1 VKNLFRLTCIL
12 LLSVSGAVAQAN
24 AAIKVVLVGI
34 KTPQKCPAL
43 APLAADLKDVQFPDG
58 WTIYVACTD
67 RAWDDA
73 GRQFD
78 TRGKTNVGMTS
89 RAAHFTIINGAVY
102 SPTFDWTGTH
112 QRTGK
117 QVLMHE
123 RGHILCQCNDE
134 DKANKAAGL

>member
-1 VKNLFRLTCIL
+1 MKNLFRLACIL
-12 LLSVSGAVAQAN
+12 LLSVSGAVAPAN
-24 AAIKVVLVGI
+24 AAIKVVLVGV
-34 KTPQKCPAL
+34 KKPQECPAL
-43 APLAADLKDVQFPDG
+43 APLVADLKNVQFPDG

-67 RAWDDA
+67 RVWDDA
-73 GRQFD
+73 GPQLD
-78 TRGKTNVGMTS
+78 TRGKTNAGITS

-117 QVLMHE
+117 EVLMHE
-123 RGHILCQCNDE
+123 HGHILCRCNDE

>member
-1 VKNLFRLTCIL
+1 MKNLFRLTCIL

-24 AAIKVVLVGI
+24 AAVKVVLVGVKI
-34 KTPQKCPAL
+34 PRECPAL
-43 APLAADLKDVQFPDG
+43 APLATDLKGVKFPDG

-67 RAWDDA
+67 GAWDDA
-73 GRQFD
+73 GRRLD
-78 TRGKTNVGMTS
+78 TLGKTNAGITS

-117 QVLMHE
+117 EVLMHE
-123 RGHILCQCNDE
+123 LGHILCRCNDE